1 MRYFRSFVFLTFL
14 LGLIINSCSSHD
26 TLKETIIINQNWT
39 FKNISDSIWMPAD
52 VPGTVH
58 TDLINNNIIEDPYY
72 RLNERNVQWVDKTDW
87 EYRSSFFVGNNLLSK
102 DVIELRLNGI
112 DTHSDIY
119 INGNKVIETNNMFTK
134 WIVDCKKYLKYG
146 KNSIKVI
153 LRSAINIGLDKRA
166 KLGFTLP
173 GAENDQSEIGGLGD
187 TKVCVFSRKPG
198 YHFGW
203 DWGPR
208 LVTSGIWQNIELVAW
223 NLANIDN
230 IYIKQNK
237 IDTEIADLEFTVEI
251 ESVNKKNI
259 TLITLIDDSIINS
272 RKINLI
278 PGFNN
283 ISYPITIS
291 SPELWWPNGLGDQ
304 RLYNVEIQ
312 LRDNENLISKK
323 NQSLGLRT
331 IEVVQD
337 KDSIGASFYFKVNG
351 FPVFMKGANYIP
363 QDIFLNRP
371 SNEDYNYLI
380 NSAKDANF
388 NMLRV
393 WGGGIYEKDIFYDL
407 CDKAGILVWQDFMF
421 ACAMY
426 PGNEEFLENVKRE
439 AIQNVK
445 RLRSHPSIAIW
456 CGDNEILSAWNRW
469 GWKEDVYENQGADI
483 VDSVWYAYEDIFH
496 KILPKVVEE
505 YDSTRLYWSSSPS
518 SGFGE
523 LENGKSGDNHYW
535 GVWWGKEPFDKYE
548 EFIPRFMSEFGFQSF
563 PTFKS
568 VKKYTTEE
576 DWNIYSPVMK
586 SHQRSS
592 IGNATIEEYMKRDYH
607 IPENFE
613 EFLYVGQLLQAKGI
627 KMGIEAQR
635 RAMPYCMGSLYWQLN
650 DCWPVASWSSIDYY
664 GNWKALHYEVRNAF
678 KEVIISTE
686 IRDDNLN
693 LYIVSDKLLDTEAT
707 LELTLMDFNGKII
720 KSINEDIIINANSS
734 KVYNKVDISSL
745 TNNLNKSQ
753 LLLLSKIKSK
763 DSVIIDLD
771 ITYFVSPK
779 NLLLTSPKIDY
790 EILDWDKKSFVIEVS
805 TDVLAKNV
813 FLQYEAEG
821 QFSDNYFDI
830 PPNESVRIIFSSDM
844 GLDTKNIEGG
854 ISIISLTDT
863 YDN

>member
-707 LELTLMDFNGKII
+707 LELTLMDFNGRII

>member
-291 SPELWWPNGLGDQ
+291 SPELWWPNGHGDQ

-496 KILPKVVEE
+496 KILPKVVEA

>member
-291 SPELWWPNGLGDQ
+291 SPELWWPNGHGDQ

-496 KILPKVVEE
+496 KILPKVVEA

-613 EFLYVGQLLQAKGI
+613 KFLYVGQLLQAKGI

>member
-1 MRYFRSFVFLTFL
+1 MRYFRSFVFLTFV

-707 LELTLMDFNGKII
+707 LELTLMDFNGRII

>member
-237 IDTEIADLEFTVEI
+237 IITEIADLEFTVEI

-707 LELTLMDFNGKII
+707 LELTLMDFNGRII

>member
-1 MRYFRSFVFLTFL
+1 MRPYRI
-14 LGLIINSCSSHD
+14 LISLSVLYGIILSSCSSHD
-26 TLKETIIINQNWT
+26 PIDRTIVLDHNWF
-39 FKNISDSIWMPAD
+39 FKSVSDTTWMPAS

-58 TDLINNNIIEDPYY
+58 TDLISNNIIDDPYY
-72 RLNERNVQWVDKTDW
+72 RLNEKKAQWIDKTDW
-87 EYRSSFFVGNNLLSK
+87 QYRSSFFVGNKLLSK

-112 DTHSDIY
+112 DTYSDIY

-146 KNSIKVI
+146 ENSIKII
-153 LRSAINIGLDKRA
+153 LKSAINIGLDKRD

-187 TKVCVFSRKPG
+187 IKVSVFSRKPG

-230 IYIKQNK
+230 IHIKQNK
-237 IDTEIADLEFTVEI
+237 IDTERADLEFNVEI
-251 ESVNKKNI
+251 ESVNKENI

-312 LRDNENLISKK
+312 LRDNENLIAKM

-483 VDSVWYAYEDIFH
+483 VDSVWHAYENIFH
-496 KILPKVVEE
+496 KILPKVIED

-613 EFLYVGQLLQAKGI
+613 KFLYVGQLLQAKGI

-686 IRDDNLN
+686 ITDEDLN
-693 LYIVSDKLLDTEAT
+693 IYIVSDKLADIEAS

-720 KSINEDIIINANSS
+720 KSINEDVIINANGS
-734 KVYNKVDISSL
+734 KIYYKVDLSSL
-745 TNNLNKSQ
+745 TNKLNKSQ
-753 LLLLSKIKSK
+753 LILLSNIKNK
-763 DSVIIDLD
+763 DRVIIDED
-771 ITYFVSPK
+771 ITYFVSPI
-779 NLLLTSPKIDY
+779 NLLLPTPKIDY
-790 EILDWDKKSFVIEVS
+790 EILDWDKKSFVLEIS
-805 TDVLAKNV
+805 ADVLAKNV
-813 FLQYEAEG
+813 FLQCESEG

-830 PPNESVRIIFSSDM
+830 PPNKSVRVKFNSDTELERSNIKSSID
-844 GLDTKNIEGG
+844 
-854 ISIISLTDT
+854 IISLKDT

>member
-272 RKINLI
+272 RKIKLI

-291 SPELWWPNGLGDQ
+291 SPELWWPNGHGDQ

>member
-291 SPELWWPNGLGDQ
+291 SPELWWPNGHGDQ

>member
-707 LELTLMDFNGKII
+707 LELTLMDFNGRII

-779 NLLLTSPKIDY
+779 NLLLTSPRIDY

>member
-291 SPELWWPNGLGDQ
+291 SPELWWPNGHGDQ

-496 KILPKVVEE
+496 KILPKVVEA

-707 LELTLMDFNGKII
+707 LELTLMDFNGRII

>member
-496 KILPKVVEE
+496 KILPKVVEA

>member
-483 VDSVWYAYEDIFH
+483 VDSVWYAYENIFH

-707 LELTLMDFNGKII
+707 LELTLMDFNGRII

-779 NLLLTSPKIDY
+779 NLLLISPKIDY